1 MNTLG
6 EKLHHLQ
13 CTPEDLGK
21 YVLLPGDPDRV
32 PIIAG
37 YLDDAHFVNQSR
49 EFNIYTGHLSGE
61 TVSVVSTGIGCP
73 SAAIAME
80 ELVRA
85 GAHTF
90 LRVGTC
96 GCMSP
101 VPRPGDCIIATG
113 AIRRDGTSMQYL
125 PVEFP
130 AVANYE
136 IVSALADSAKERG
149 QNSHLGIVET
159 KDSYYGQHDPDASP
173 VSHEL
178 HTKWDAFVRGGAIGS
193 EMESAILFIL
203 GSIYNVRV
211 GSILHVARNRVY
223 EDVTHTEPVT
233 DFDTRETIDTAILA
247 FRKLIAQKK
256 EE

>member
-1 MNTLG
+1 MHILCIKAANLTSI
-6 EKLHHLQ
+6 
-13 CTPEDLGK
+13 
-21 YVLLPGDPDRV
+21 PDICPAR
-32 PIIAG
+32 P
-37 YLDDAHFVNQSR
+37 Y
-49 EFNIYTGHLSGE
+49 
-61 TVSVVSTGIGCP
+61 VVSTGIGCP

-80 ELVRA
+80 ELIRA

-101 VPRPGDCIIATG
+101 VPCPGDCIIATG
-113 AIRRDGTSMQYL
+113 AIRRDGTSLQYL

-223 EDVTHTEPVT
+223 EDMTHTEPVM

-247 FRKLIAQKK
+247 FRKLIAKKK